1 MEKRTQSRS
10 DHGQCMGS
18 PMHTHHVLITDWAQA
33 LSTLGSSQDPPVLLQ
48 LTQHSKPVDGS
59 GRFSVFQFISSF
71 KL

>member
-1 MEKRTQSRS
+1 M
-10 DHGQCMGS
+10 HGQCMYA
-18 PMHTHHVLITDWAQA
+18 HQALITDWAQA